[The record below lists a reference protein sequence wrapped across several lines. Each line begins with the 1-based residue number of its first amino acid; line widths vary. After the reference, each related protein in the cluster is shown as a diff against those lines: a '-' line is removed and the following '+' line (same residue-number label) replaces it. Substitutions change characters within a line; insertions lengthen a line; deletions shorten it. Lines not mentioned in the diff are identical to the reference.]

1 MKKKEDKKSKEIVF
15 KTLYV
20 EETKYKTIITK
31 KFENRKVWQNP
42 DSSLVYS
49 IIPGTVSKVYVTDGD
64 TINEGDKLLV
74 LDAMKMKNTI
84 RVPYSGVIKK
94 VNVIEGQSIS
104 KGFVMVELDIQLL
117 NIDNKEVNS

>member
-1 MKKKEDKKSKEIVF
+1 MKKKKDKKNNEIVF

-42 DSSLVYS
+42 DSSIVYS

-94 VNVIEGQSIS
+94 VNVIEGQSIP

>member
-1 MKKKEDKKSKEIVF
+1 MKKKKDKKNNEIVF

-42 DSSLVYS
+42 DSSIVYS

-94 VNVIEGQSIS
+94 VNVIEGQSIP

-117 NIDNKEVNS
+117 NIENKEANS

>member
-1 MKKKEDKKSKEIVF
+1 MKKKKDKKNNEIVF

-42 DSSLVYS
+42 DSSIVYS

-84 RVPYSGVIKK
+84 RVPYSGIIKK
-94 VNVIEGQSIS
+94 VNVIEGQSIP

>member
-1 MKKKEDKKSKEIVF
+1 MKKKKDKKNNEIVF

-84 RVPYSGVIKK
+84 RVPYSGIIKK
-94 VNVIEGQSIS
+94 VNVIEGQSIP

>member
-1 MKKKEDKKSKEIVF
+1 MKKKKDKKNNEIVF

-94 VNVIEGQSIS
+94 VNVIEGQSIP

-117 NIDNKEVNS
+117 NIENKEANS

>member
-1 MKKKEDKKSKEIVF
+1 MKKKKDKKNNEIVF

-94 VNVIEGQSIS
+94 VNVIEGQSIP

>member
-1 MKKKEDKKSKEIVF
+1 M
-15 KTLYV
+15 YV

-42 DSSLVYS
+42 DSSIVYS

-94 VNVIEGQSIS
+94 VNVIEGQSIP

>member
-1 MKKKEDKKSKEIVF
+1 MKKKKDKKNNEIVF

-94 VNVIEGQSIS
+94 VNVIEGQSIP

-117 NIDNKEVNS
+117 NTDNNNS